1 MSIDFKKE
9 LNENQFKAATS
20 NAKHLRIVAG
30 AGTGKTRTLTYRLA
44 YLLLRGDMYPTE
56 IVAITFT
63 NKVAKEMKE
72 RVTSILERANFEVRI
87 PFISTF
93 HGFCYRFLLNE
104 IHLIEGYKK
113 NFQVA
118 DEEVQKEIFK
128 RIADSLGVKYS
139 DDRFAAARQI
149 ISSLK

>member
-30 AGTGKTRTLTYRLA
+30 AGTGKTRTLTYRIA

-72 RVTSILERANFEVRI
+72 A
-87 PFISTF
+87 
-93 HGFCYRFLLNE
+93 
-104 IHLIEGYKK
+104 KK
-113 NFQVA
+113 S
-118 DEEVQKEIFK
+118 K
-128 RIADSLGVKYS
+128 R
-139 DDRFAAARQI
+139 
-149 ISSLK
+149 